1 MSKGKWKP
9 ETKEKWGKIK
19 NKNKVDTTQ
28 CRGCLYRAS
37 YRTRMEMGCNC
48 VYILLMNK
56 KRPSEPSPNCTA
68 FKPYDPKER
77 QELNKRA
84 KNDFVWN

>member
-1 MSKGKWKP
+1 MKK
-9 ETKEKWGKIK
+9 
-19 NKNKVDTTQ
+19 KVDTTQ
-28 CRGCLYRAS
+28 CKLCLYRATE
-37 YRTRMEMGCNC
+37 RTRLEMGFNC

-77 QELNKRA
+77 RELDRKE
-84 KNDFVWN
+84 KMVW